1 MPAHTSD
8 MALYPGLKKS
18 EVQSLLKQFGKN
30 VLGKDRNNGF
40 LLAVWNII
48 KEPMF
53 LMLISASVLYFLL
66 GESNEGLLMLMAMG
80 LVVAISIYQETKSSR
95 ALGMLKEF
103 TQARIAVIRD
113 NQEEMILTEDL
124 VPGDVMI
131 LKEGEKVP
139 ADAIVLHANDMTVN
153 ESVITGESFPAS

>member
-53 LMLISASVLYFLL
+53 LMLVSASVLYFLL

-80 LVVAISIYQETKSSR
+80 LVVAISI
-95 ALGMLKEF
+95 
-103 TQARIAVIRD
+103 
-113 NQEEMILTEDL
+113 
-124 VPGDVMI
+124 
-131 LKEGEKVP
+131 
-139 ADAIVLHANDMTVN
+139 
-153 ESVITGESFPAS
+153 